1 MRRVVY
7 CPSENLL
14 DEAVALSKD
23 THLQIN
29 IGGSEELDLLDFNRK
44 KVQIVL
50 IPELNNINYLK
61 NVKKSFHQIV
71 TINNDFISFTKN
83 INVLFENKIIKPNIL
98 EKHYVRFFFPCNNIG
113 ELEAVLYDKIELEKI
128 RFNVY

>member
-113 ELEAVLYDKIELEKI
+113 ELEAVLCDKVELEKI